1 MTRRNIV
8 TVALSGSMLC
18 AQVAGMRAL
27 AGQQGQGKSRAA
39 PGAAPAS
46 SSAAG
51 DEGRTLPR
59 AEPAR
64 FPAVPKG
71 GPASAG
77 LANYF
82 PNVPLLTQDNRS
94 VRFYDE
100 LLKGKVVVISFMFT
114 TCSTLCPQTTGHL
127 AKVQELFGDRL
138 GRDIF
143 ILSISVD
150 PNDTPAALKKYAE
163 SYKAKPGWY
172 FLTGEQEN
180 VQKVRAKLGVY
191 DEDKMQH
198 TGMLIF
204 GNEPT
209 GQWRKMPARRTP
221 IEIANAV
228 MGLMPPTGK

>member
-1 MTRRNIV
+1 V
-8 TVALSGSMLC
+8 TVAVSGSMLL
-18 AQVAGMRAL
+18 AQVVGMRAL
-27 AGQQGQGKSRAA
+27 AGQQGQGKSRVA
-39 PGAAPAS
+39 PGAAPVS
-46 SSAAG
+46 SSAPG

-59 AEPAR
+59 VEQTR
-64 FPAVPKG
+64 SPAVEKG
-71 GPASAG
+71 RPASAS

-82 PNVPLLTQDNRS
+82 PNVSLLTQDNRS
-94 VRFYDE
+94 VRFYDD

-114 TCSTLCPQTTGHL
+114 TCTTLCPQTTGRL

-150 PNDTPAALKKYAE
+150 PANDTPAALKKYAD
-163 SYKAKPGWY
+163 SYNAKPGWY
-172 FLTGEQEN
+172 FLTGETEN

-204 GNEPT
+204 GNEAA
-209 GQWRKMPARRTP
+209 GQWRNMPARRTP

-228 MGLMPPTGK
+228 MGLMPTKGK